1 MTAAL
6 RPAAAL
12 RAVRAAEADAPALY
26 ALSAPFMRSGAL
38 RERTPDAYRHP
49 GDTFLAVRAVRAGD
63 TAGPGRLDAC
73 VALRALAPEA
83 GRPSTGLLHNLCVR
97 TGRQGAGLGS
107 LLVTAVLAEARRR
120 GLRALVTATTGA
132 GSSSC
137 GTGSARSRPRRPPAS
152 GPPGWTRPAAP
163 ASSPGTSEH
172 GAHRRGR
179 AGG

>member
-6 RPAAAL
+6 RPSAVL
-12 RAVRAAEADAPALY
+12 RAVRAAGADAPALY

-38 RERTPDAYRHP
+38 RERAPEAYRRP
-49 GDTFLAVRAVRAGD
+49 GDTFLMVRAEDDGPGAG
-63 TAGPGRLDAC
+63 AHGRLDAC

-120 GLRALVTATTGA
+120 GLRALVTATTG
-132 GSSSC
+132 G
-137 GTGSARSRPRRPPAS
+137 GELFLRHGFTEIPAS
-152 GPPGWTRPAAP
+152 AAP
-163 ASSPGTSEH
+163 REWA
-172 GAHRRGR
+172 
-179 AGG
+179 AGLDPARNSRVFTREL

>member
-120 GLRALVTATTGA
+120 GLRALVTATTGGGELFLRHGFREIPPTAAPREWAA
-132 GSSSC
+132 GLDP
-137 GTGSARSRPRRPPAS
+137 ARRSRVF
-152 GPPGWTRPAAP
+152 TRDV
-163 ASSPGTSEH
+163 
-172 GAHRRGR
+172 
-179 AGG
+179 